1 MFRQISILL
10 AMMTFLALLSPMSY
24 TLAMI
29 CLLALPN
36 ILQQREEADHRRD
49 AFGSTTA
56 SQSLHLAADRT
67 IPGEVDHV
75 EERQPIQV
83 DPSAEPVD
91 LSTGQDPLPE
101 VVSAELETPPDQRH
115 GKTVLDPSFLAC
127 HASTRSPTVAATPDL
142 PTEEDSTSS
151 KRDLPRSSGTDDS
164 EEDDSDL
171 RLPVKIE
178 RFLNDLTRKERA
190 QIFECIRENYLQVLD
205 QGYAEGCARGEIR
218 LWYLQQRSEAQH
230 TKVVS
235 AMAARHV
242 SDLKALKDMTAQ
254 CEDLSRQL
262 EEHTAEC
269 QDLVYR
275 NEQLSAQHIQIKR
288 ISELKQGKPKTISF
302 ARTMGKTPNRPKS
315 PLAPQGEPSRS
326 AAKGKGKMPVGA
338 NPGEADVRSL
348 KTTPAKPEHEE
359 SWSGELSVPSNSAAK
374 GKGRMPVGA
383 NAEEGEIRSLI
394 TTPAKPVQEESRPL
408 AFPMPTRVRAPVDRL
423 TKSTTPPDPSNASTT
438 ALTSRIS
445 ASQSVLSPAPST
457 ASSSL
462 PLDPEAK
469 ALGNGATEA
478 RSTASPSAFSEP
490 RASSSN
496 SGPTT
501 APNTAEPSHPLISSP
516 VPSKSIPTPAPSSG
530 SSSFPLSPKAE
541 VPRGRVTKA
550 PVTVSSSASSKSSA
564 LSSNNGLTTARGT
577 AKLIPSPNSSGT
589 PTNSGPV
596 IAPETALSAAGCE
609 SSASSTRTEC
619 AKASGT
625 TPSLA
630 ISSANAGPTNSGP
643 SAATDTASLS
653 VPSTS
658 AAGATNTGLITAPAT
673 AQSLP
678 PAALHDNPVFTV
690 NASHVDDLTA
700 RLESVK
706 LEDEDQ
712 IDPYDVPLP
721 ATPVES
727 VAGDDQEAPRAN
739 QPVGETST
747 LIDPEPIDPY
757 EVPLPQTPT
766 PSVDGDDQDPV
777 TGTTRP
783 TTDKPRDTFM
793 TNSAFNGEYDRTTAS
808 HHRGTLDLKLEWCLK
823 TTRRAR
829 RSLKKGTVFFSAHAS
844 TLLKLER
851 KHRRFSNFMVKLPRL
866 GEVPFVKEPT
876 KPTRT
881 RSMIVDR
888 PDHSSRKWAHE
899 QWVRRQYDMDWEC

>member
-1 MFRQISILL
+1 MKGGSLFEQNARSIFCVRNGRHHEQNYFIKNYNKMFRKIFILL
-10 AMMTFLALLSPMSY
+10 AMMAFLALLSPMSY

-75 EERQPIQV
+75 EEKQPIQAN
-83 DPSAEPVD
+83 PSAEPAD
-91 LSTGQDPLPE
+91 LSICQDPLPE

-115 GKTVLDPSFLAC
+115 V
-127 HASTRSPTVAATPDL
+127 TPDL

-164 EEDDSDL
+164 EENDSDL
-171 RLPVKIE
+171 SLPVKIE

-205 QGYAEGCARGEIR
+205 QGYAEGCARGEVR
-218 LWYLQQRSEAQH
+218 LRSLQQRSEAQR

-242 SDLKALKDMTAQ
+242 SDSKALEDMKAQ

-262 EEHTAEC
+262 EERTAEC
-269 QDLVYR
+269 QDLQYR
-275 NEQLSAQHIQIKR
+275 NKQLRAQHIQIKR

-302 ARTMGKTPNRPKS
+302 ARTLGKTSNRLKS

-326 AAKGKGKMPVGA
+326 ATKGKGKMPVGA
-338 NPGEADVRSL
+338 NPGEVDVRSL
-348 KTTPAKPEHEE
+348 KATPAKPEHGE

-374 GKGRMPVGA
+374 GKGKMPVGA

-394 TTPAKPVQEESRPL
+394 TTTAKPEQEESRPL
-408 AFPMPTRVRAPVDRL
+408 AFPMPTRVRAPVDRS

-445 ASQSVLSPAPST
+445 APQSVLSPAPST
-457 ASSSL
+457 VSSSL

-469 ALGNGATEA
+469 ALGNRATEA

-490 RASSSN
+490 RANSSN

-501 APNTAEPSHPLISSP
+501 APNSAEPSHPLNSNP
-516 VPSKSIPTPAPSSG
+516 VPSKSIPTPAPSTG
-530 SSSFPLSPKAE
+530 SSSVPLSPKAE
-541 VPRGRVTKA
+541 VPRSRVTKA
-550 PVTVSSSASSKSSA
+550 PVPVPSSASSKSSA
-564 LSSNNGLTTARGT
+564 LSSNNGPTTAGGA
-577 AKLIPSPNSSGT
+577 AKLVPPPNS
-589 PTNSGPV
+589 
-596 IAPETALSAAGCE
+596 TA
-609 SSASSTRTEC
+609 T
-619 AKASGT
+619 
-625 TPSLA
+625 
-630 ISSANAGPTNSGP
+630 PTNSGP
-643 SAATDTASLS
+643 SAAAGTASLS
-653 VPSTS
+653 IQSTS
-658 AAGATNTGLITAPAT
+658 AAGATNNGLVTAPAT

-678 PAALHDNPVFTV
+678 RAALHDDPIFTV
-690 NASHVDDLTA
+690 NASQVDDLTA
-700 RLESVK
+700 CLGSVK

-712 IDPYDVPLP
+712 TDPYDVPLP
-721 ATPVES
+721 ATPVGS
-727 VAGDDQEAPRAN
+727 VAGDDQETPRAD

-747 LIDPEPIDPY
+747 LINPEPIDPY

-766 PSVDGDDQDPV
+766 QSVDGDDQDPV

-793 TNSAFNGEYDRTTAS
+793 TNSAFNGADDRTTAS
-808 HHRGTLDLKLEWCLK
+808 HHRGTLDLKLEWCPK

-829 RSLKKGTVFFSAHAS
+829 RSLKKGTVSFSAHAS

-851 KHRRFSNFMVKLPRL
+851 KQRRFSNFMVKLPSL
-866 GEVPFVKEPT
+866 GEVPVVKKPT
-876 KPTRT
+876 KLTRT

-899 QWVRRQYDMDWEC
+899 QWLRRQYDMDWEC

>member
-10 AMMTFLALLSPMSY
+10 AMMAFLALLSPMSY

-36 ILQQREEADHRRD
+36 ILQKREEADHRRD
-49 AFGSTTA
+49 AFGSIT
-56 SQSLHLAADRT
+56 ADRT

-75 EERQPIQV
+75 EAKQPIQA
-83 DPSAEPVD
+83 DPTAEPAD
-91 LSTGQDPLPE
+91 FSIGQDPLPE

-127 HASTRSPTVAATPDL
+127 HASTRSPTVAATPNL
-142 PTEEDSTSS
+142 PTEEDSISYE
-151 KRDLPRSSGTDDS
+151 RDLPRSSGTDDS

-171 RLPVKIE
+171 SLPVKIE

-205 QGYAEGCARGEIR
+205 QGYAEGCARGEVR

-235 AMAARHV
+235 EMAARHV
-242 SDLKALKDMTAQ
+242 NDLKALEDMTAQ

-262 EEHTAEC
+262 QERTAEC

-275 NEQLSAQHIQIKR
+275 NELLNAQHIQIKR
-288 ISELKQGKPKTISF
+288 ISELKQGKPKAISF
-302 ARTMGKTPNRPKS
+302 ARTLEKTPNRPKS

-374 GKGRMPVGA
+374 GKGKIPVGA
-383 NAEEGEIRSLI
+383 NAEEGEIRSLF
-394 TTPAKPVQEESRPL
+394 TTAAKPEQEENRPL
-408 AFPMPTRVRAPVDRL
+408 DFPVPTRIRAPVDHL
-423 TKSTTPPDPSNASTT
+423 TKSVAPPEVSTASTT
-438 ALTSRIS
+438 APTSRVS
-445 ASQSVLSPAPST
+445 ASESVLSPASST
-457 ASSSL
+457 APSSQ
-462 PLDPEAK
+462 PLDPKAK

-478 RSTASPSAFSEP
+478 PS
-490 RASSSN
+490 
-496 SGPTT
+496 
-501 APNTAEPSHPLISSP
+501 TAEPSHPLKSSP
-516 VPSKSIPTPAPSSG
+516 VPSRSIPTPAPSTV
-530 SSSFPLSPKAE
+530 SSSGPLSSNVE
-541 VPRGRVTKA
+541 VPRSRVTKA
-550 PVTVSSSASSKSSA
+550 PITAPSSASSKSST
-564 LSSNNGLTTARGT
+564 LSSNNGPTAARDT
-577 AKLIPSPNSSGT
+577 AKLVPPPNPSAT

-596 IAPETALSAAGCE
+596 IAPNTASSVVSSG
-609 SSASSTRTEC
+609 SSASSTRAAR

-630 ISSANAGPTNSGP
+630 VSSVKACPTNSGP
-643 SAATDTASLS
+643 SAAAGTALLS

-658 AAGATNTGLITAPAT
+658 TAGATNNGLVTAPAT

-678 PAALHDNPVFTV
+678 PAALHDDPIFTV
-690 NASHVDDLTA
+690 NTSQVDDLTA
-700 RLESVK
+700 RLGSVK

-727 VAGDDQEAPRAN
+727 VAGDDQEAPRAD

-747 LIDPEPIDPY
+747 LIDPESIDPY
-757 EVPLPQTPT
+757 EIPLPQRPT
-766 PSVDGDDQDPV
+766 QSVDGDDQEAV

-793 TNSAFNGEYDRTTAS
+793 TNSVFNGDDDRTTAS
-808 HHRGTLDLKLEWCLK
+808 HHRGTLDLKLEWCPT

-829 RSLKKGTVFFSAHAS
+829 RSLKKRAVSFSAHAS

-851 KHRRFSNFMVKLPRL
+851 KHRRYSNFMVKLPRL
-866 GEVPFVKEPT
+866 GEVPVVKKPT
-876 KPTRT
+876 KLTRT

-899 QWVRRQYDMDWEC
+899 QWLRRQYEMDWE

>member
-1 MFRQISILL
+1 M
-10 AMMTFLALLSPMSY
+10 AFLALLSPMSY

-49 AFGSTTA
+49 AFGFTTA

-75 EERQPIQV
+75 EEKQPIQV

-101 VVSAELETPPDQRH
+101 VVSAELETHPDQRH

-142 PTEEDSTSS
+142 LTEEDSTSS
-151 KRDLPRSSGTDDS
+151 ERDLPRSSRTGDP

-171 RLPVKIE
+171 SLPVKIE

-242 SDLKALKDMTAQ
+242 SDLKALEDITAQ
-254 CEDLSRQL
+254 CEDLSGQL
-262 EEHTAEC
+262 EERTAEC

-275 NEQLSAQHIQIKR
+275 NEQLNAQHIQIKR

-302 ARTMGKTPNRPKS
+302 ARTLGKTPNRLKS

-338 NPGEADVRSL
+338 NPGEVDVRSF
-348 KTTPAKPEHEE
+348 KATPAKPEHEE
-359 SWSGELSVPSNSAAK
+359 SCSGEFSVPSNSAAK
-374 GKGRMPVGA
+374 GKGKMPVGA

-394 TTPAKPVQEESRPL
+394 TTPAKPEQEESRPL
-408 AFPMPTRVRAPVDRL
+408 AFPMPTRVRAPVDRS
-423 TKSTTPPDPSNASTT
+423 TKSLAPPDASNTSTT
-438 ALTSRIS
+438 APTSRVS
-445 ASQSVLSPAPST
+445 ASESVPSPASST

-462 PLDPEAK
+462 PLDPKAK
-469 ALGNGATEA
+469 ALGSGATEA
-478 RSTASPSAFSEP
+478 LS
-490 RASSSN
+490 
-496 SGPTT
+496 
-501 APNTAEPSHPLISSP
+501 TAEPSQPLKSSA
-516 VPSKSIPTPAPSSG
+516 VPSRSNPTESPSTA
-530 SSSFPLSPKAE
+530 SSSVPLSSKAE
-541 VPRGRVTKA
+541 VPRSRVTKA
-550 PVTVSSSASSKSSA
+550 PITAPSSASSKSSA
-564 LSSNNGLTTARGT
+564 QSSNNEPTTARGT
-577 AKLIPSPNSSGT
+577 AKLVPPPNSSAT

-596 IAPETALSAAGCE
+596 IAPNIASSAAGSE
-609 SSASSTRTEC
+609 SSASSTRAGR
-619 AKASGT
+619 AKAPGT
-625 TPSLA
+625 APSLA
-630 ISSANAGPTNSGP
+630 VSSANAGPTNSGP
-643 SAATDTASLS
+643 SAATGTASLS
-653 VPSTS
+653 VPSPS
-658 AAGATNTGLITAPAT
+658 AASATNTGLVTAPAT

-678 PAALHDNPVFTV
+678 PAALQDDPIFTV
-690 NASHVDDLTA
+690 NASQVDDLTA
-700 RLESVK
+700 RLGSVK
-706 LEDEDQ
+706 LEDDDQ

-727 VAGDDQEAPRAN
+727 VAGDDQEAPRAD

-766 PSVDGDDQDPV
+766 QSVDGDDQEAV

-783 TTDKPRDTFM
+783 TTDKPQDTFM
-793 TNSAFNGEYDRTTAS
+793 TNSAFNAEYDRTTAS
-808 HHRGTLDLKLEWCLK
+808 HHRGTLDLKLEWCSK

-829 RSLKKGTVFFSAHAS
+829 RSLKKGTFSFSAHAS

-866 GEVPFVKEPT
+866 GEVPFVKEPA

-899 QWVRRQYDMDWEC
+899 QWLKRQYDMDWEC